1 MLKLLFIT
9 PHGNLIYGGEKSLLL
24 LLRELR
30 ERDVSVSVICPEP
43 GVFVDALK
51 AERFETVFCPL
62 HNLTRRTALDYA
74 DSLRRFWGIVREFEP
89 DIIHCNSASVAQIA
103 IPVAMLHGIPV
114 VVHLR
119 NDLSCPEA
127 KRYLVT
133 KASAVI
139 ANSGFTG
146 SELHACMDQR
156 KRHVI
161 YNPIQILNGN
171 PMAQRVDNPM
181 VLFVGQIASIK
192 GVDTF
197 VRIAAKLKY
206 CVQKATFVL
215 LGDEPYHSKGYLQ
228 EMKDIAE
235 AMDVLS
241 IIEFA
246 GHVTNV
252 EKYYSAASLVVVPS
266 RKEPFGRVAAEA
278 MMAGRPVVAS
288 RVGGLPEVVEDNVT
302 GFLVEPD
309 DATGFAEKAEYLL
322 THPDKANAMGQAGR
336 ERAVRIFSPQEH
348 ADKVMGVYRAVSR

>member
-1 MLKLLFIT
+1 MRILFLT

-30 ERDVSVSVICPEP
+30 ARDVGVSVICPEP
-43 GVFVDALK
+43 GVFVDTLN
-51 AERFETVFCPL
+51 AEGFETVICPI
-62 HNLTRRTALDYA
+62 HNLTKRTALHFA
-74 DSLRRFWGIVREFEP
+74 DSLRRLWGVVRKFNP

-103 IPVAMLHGIPV
+103 IPVALLHGVPV

-119 NDLSCPEA
+119 NDLLRPAA

-139 ANSGFTG
+139 ANSVFTG
-146 SELHACMDQR
+146 SELKACIDQR

-161 YNPIQILNGN
+161 YNPIEILNSN
-171 PMAQRVDNPM
+171 PMVQRVDNPM

-197 VRIAAKLKY
+197 VRMAAKFKD

-228 EMKDIAE
+228 EMKDMAE

-252 EKYYSAASLVVVPS
+252 EKYYSAASLIVVPS

-288 RVGGLPEVVEDNVT
+288 RVGGLPEVVEGNVT
-302 GFLVEPD
+302 GFLVEPE
-309 DATGFAEKAEYLL
+309 DATGFAEKVEYLL
-322 THPDKANAMGQAGR
+322 THPDKAKAMGQAGR

-348 ADKVMGVYRAVSR
+348 ADKVMGVYWAVSR